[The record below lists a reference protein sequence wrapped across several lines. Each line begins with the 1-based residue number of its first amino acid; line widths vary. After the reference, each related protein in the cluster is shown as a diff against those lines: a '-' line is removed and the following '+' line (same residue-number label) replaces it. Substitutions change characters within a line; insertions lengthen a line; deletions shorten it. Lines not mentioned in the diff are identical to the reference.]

1 MKFCTL
7 NIQNFHKAGFRKY
20 IVPIYIYII
29 ILPWWLVYLY
39 NYLAKYKLVNK
50 VIEMFIDN
58 KKKLK

>member
-29 ILPWWLVYLY
+29 ILPWWLVYLN
-39 NYLAKYKLVNK
+39 NYLAKYKLVYK
-50 VIEMFIDN
+50 VIEMLIN
-58 KKKLK
+58 NQKNLK